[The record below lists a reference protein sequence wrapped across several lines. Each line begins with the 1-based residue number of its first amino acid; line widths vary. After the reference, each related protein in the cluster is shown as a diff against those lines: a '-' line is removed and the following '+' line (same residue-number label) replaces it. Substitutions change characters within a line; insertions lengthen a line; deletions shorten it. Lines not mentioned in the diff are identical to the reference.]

1 MMQKIWNALRVATP
15 LSLITFGFSFSQIPD
30 FLVST
35 EVRALLAQFITQIAI
50 GVTDALIDLAIM
62 SVFDLV

>member
-1 MMQKIWNALRVATP
+1 MKQKSLNALKVATP

-30 FLVST
+30 FLAGT
-35 EVRALLAQFITQIAI
+35 EIRALLAQVIMQIAI

-62 SVFDLV
+62 SAFDLV